1 MSVYTK
7 QSEVEVGQVWEVR
20 WHDGTLTEVRIDI
33 IGGKPIRRYNAGRGY
48 ETIGRGTRYHATN
61 LKTGRRIVI
70 KSAAKLRRRVR

>member
-20 WHDGTLTEVRIDI
+20 WHDGRLTEVRIDI
-33 IGGKPIRRYNAGRGY
+33 VGRKPIRRYTAGVGY
-48 ETIGRGTRYHATN
+48 SQIGTGTRYHVTN
-61 LKTGRRIVI
+61 LKTGRRCVI